1 MEDKTQT
8 SSPTNASFN
17 EESRTGWIEIQI
29 AKLDQLV
36 HTDGD
41 LSRKLE
47 TFDRETERL
56 IERLYGATDKRLEL
70 YNYAITGEAETMV
83 NLPESA
89 QEDVAGDMGKKSIQ
103 QRRQVL
109 LGLKSEMEDAEVKE
123 SEALTGEDRE
133 DPPGMS

>member
-1 MEDKTQT
+1 MDDKTQT

-17 EESRTGWIEIQI
+17 EESRTDWIDIQM
-29 AKLDQLV
+29 AKLEQLV
-36 HTDGD
+36 HTDRE

-47 TFDRETERL
+47 AFDRETERL
-56 IERLYGATDKRLEL
+56 IERLYGATDKRLEV
-70 YNYAITGEAETMV
+70 YKYAITGEAEPMV

-89 QEDVAGDMGKKSIQ
+89 QEDMAVDIGKKSIQ

-109 LGLKSEMEDAEVKE
+109 LGLKSEMEEAEAKE
-123 SEALTGEDRE
+123 CEAITGEDRE